1 MTDPQPG
8 EGYTWP
14 GTRTSAP
21 TGPRQPL
28 HDAPPQPA
36 PVSPAGVG
44 GGGGGGDQ
52 ASHRGHP
59 RRYGVAA
66 GTVFAIVTAWLT
78 IGEGVVLSK
87 GLWIL
92 GAGVVLSAAAT
103 AIPRLRP
110 FAQGFLA
117 ASVVVGI
124 GSVGLLYLFLVT
136 IFVAAVGS

>member
-14 GTRTSAP
+14 GTQTSAP
-21 TGPRQPL
+21 TGPPRPL
-28 HDAPPQPA
+28 RDGSPQPA
-36 PVSPAGVG
+36 PVSPAEVG
-44 GGGGGGDQ
+44 GGGGQ

-66 GTVFAIVTAWLT
+66 GTVFAILTAWLT

-136 IFVAAVGS
+136 IFVGAVAW

>member
-1 MTDPQPG
+1 
-8 EGYTWP
+8 
-14 GTRTSAP
+14 
-21 TGPRQPL
+21 
-28 HDAPPQPA
+28 
-36 PVSPAGVG
+36 VSPAGVG

-52 ASHRGHP
+52 ASHHGHP

-92 GAGVVLSAAAT
+92 GAGVLLSAAAT

>member
-1 MTDPQPG
+1 MNDPQPG

-14 GTRTSAP
+14 GTQTGAP
-21 TGPRQPL
+21 QPL
-28 HDAPPQPA
+28 RDGPLRPA
-36 PVSPAGVG
+36 MVSPAGLG
-44 GGGGGGDQ
+44 GEGDR
-52 ASHRGHP
+52 ASRRGHP

-78 IGEGVVLSK
+78 IGEGVVLAK

-103 AIPRLRP
+103 AIARLRP

>member
-8 EGYTWP
+8 KGYTWP
-14 GTRTSAP
+14 GTQTSAQAGAP
-21 TGPRQPL
+21 QPL
-28 HDAPPQPA
+28 RDGPAQPA
-36 PVSPAGVG
+36 PVSPAGAG
-44 GGGGGGDQ
+44 GGGGQ
-52 ASHRGHP
+52 VSHRRHP

-78 IGEGVVLSK
+78 FGVGVGLSK
-87 GLWIL
+87 GVWIL

-103 AIPRLRP
+103 AIPRVRP

-136 IFVAAVGS
+136 VFVAAVSS